1 MKEEEIN
8 KLLCDYHNR
17 YIGPILISIDN
28 KIEKL
33 RDDIKKEH
41 EDLLMRA
48 VNAETK
54 LRLYEGLFSKLNLNM
69 EVKNEQ
75 KRNNKRVKK
84 FLAK

>member
-1 MKEEEIN
+1 MKEEEID
-8 KLLCDYHNR
+8 KLLYDYHRN
-17 YIGPILISIDN
+17 YLVPILTSMDNRID
-28 KIEKL
+28 KL

-69 EVKNEQ
+69 EVKNE
-75 KRNNKRVKK
+75 
-84 FLAK
+84 

>member
-8 KLLCDYHNR
+8 KLLCDYHNN
-17 YIGPILISIDN
+17 YLSPILTDIDN
-28 KIEKL
+28 RIEKL
-33 RDDIKKEH
+33 RDDIKREH

-69 EVKNEQ
+69 EVSNE
-75 KRNNKRVKK
+75 
-84 FLAK
+84 

>member
-1 MKEEEIN
+1 MSEEEIN
-8 KLLCDYHNR
+8 KLLCDYHNN
-17 YIGPILISIDN
+17 YLSPILTSIDV

-54 LRLYEGLFSKLNLNM
+54 LKLYEGLFSKLNLNM
-69 EVKNEQ
+69 EVKNDG
-75 KRNNKRVKK
+75 
-84 FLAK
+84 